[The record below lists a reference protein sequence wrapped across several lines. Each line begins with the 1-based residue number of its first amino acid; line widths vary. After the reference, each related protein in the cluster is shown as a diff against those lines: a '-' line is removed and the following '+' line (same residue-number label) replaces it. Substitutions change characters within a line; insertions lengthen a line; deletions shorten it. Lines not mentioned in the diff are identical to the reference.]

1 VNTINRIVILLLTL
15 VLLVAC
21 VALSFAPVS
30 ILQNVGGQ
38 MERWGDSLSTTPA
51 WLRIAAGILF
61 AFLGLC
67 VTILIFIGELYRP
80 RSKTIRVEKVG
91 GGEVE
96 VSLQTIRDRVQF
108 DVDQL
113 PGVLKVRPQVST
125 QRSGVVVEVVVESAG
140 EAEVPDKASEII
152 EVVRQAV
159 EERIGVKLARPP
171 KVKLYAA
178 PVPTTTQSRTSVT
191 EEPLLESRPAPE
203 PLGEME
209 LEQEEGEPQREE
221 EEA

>member
-1 VNTINRIVILLLTL
+1 MNTLNRIVILLLTL
-15 VLLVAC
+15 VLLVVC

-30 ILQNVGGQ
+30 ILQGVGGQ
-38 MERWGDSLSTTPA
+38 MERWGESLAESQN

-67 VTILIFIGELYRP
+67 VTILIFIAELYRP

-96 VSLQTIRDRVQF
+96 VSLQTIQDRVQF

-113 PGVLKVRPQVST
+113 PGVIKVRPQVST
-125 QRSGVVVEVVVESAG
+125 QRGGVVVEVTVESAG
-140 EAEVPDKASEII
+140 ETEVPDQASEII

-178 PVPTTTQSRTSVT
+178 PVPTTTQSQAPV
-191 EEPLLESRPAPE
+191 SRQLPPE
-203 PLGEME
+203 PLFGPEPEDE
-209 LEQEEGEPQREE
+209 LEGEPEPEAEE

>member
-1 VNTINRIVILLLTL
+1 MNTVNRIVILLLTL
-15 VLLVAC
+15 VALVVC
-21 VALSFAPVS
+21 MALSFAPIS

-38 MERWGDSLSTTPA
+38 MEQWGDSLSATPL

-61 AFLGLC
+61 AFLGFC
-67 VTILIFIGELYRP
+67 VTVLIFIGELYRP

-125 QRSGVVVEVVVESAG
+125 QRSGVVVEVMVESAG
-140 EAEVPDKASEII
+140 EAEVPEKAEEII

-171 KVKLYAA
+171 KVKLHAA
-178 PVPTTTQSRTSVT
+178 PVPTTTQSQTPVLQQS
-191 EEPLLESRPAPE
+191 PPPE
-203 PLGEME
+203 PLFTPE
-209 LEQEEGEPQREE
+209 LEEELEGEPESE
-221 EEA
+221 AEEA